1 MAMTRLSD
9 PTPRM
14 TLPRA
19 LLSEALRLAR
29 SPLAGVHLV
38 CGLAAGLACGEYFSV
53 ARWDPALGADAYA
66 QFLGALMPLMS
77 AIVCGLAVDEERA
90 AGRLANLTAVPSRGR
105 AVAAKLLALAALG
118 AGALAVAL
126 GVFGAVLAVA
136 GRLPLGPAPLAAAW
150 AGIVLGSLP
159 LYALGL
165 GVALRLGRNA
175 AIGAG
180 AAGVL
185 LAFFSV
191 GGLAHGLMT
200 GELTGALATPLSWV
214 PLAWPARLG
223 SLGVEAFID
232 AARAAGPLLTTALAG
247 LVLRQPPPSLSPGSA
262 ASRTGGQMSRKP
274 LAAVL
279 ALLSAALVLGG
290 NALLDAG
297 WGSAPRSI
305 ADRALPNPEIAMWA
319 PAPEPGS
326 HASSY
331 SDATGAGANYVYLV
345 DAADDRGNV
354 RELQLI
360 FFGRESNGEGWLEIE
375 ARGGSGVRYRACD
388 AAEAPAAAR
397 RTLDR

>member
-9 PTPRM
+9 PMPRM
-14 TLPRA
+14 TLSRA

-29 SPLAGVHLV
+29 SPLTAVHLA

-53 ARWDPALGADAYA
+53 TRWDPALGADAYA

-90 AGRLANLTAVPSRGR
+90 AGRLTNLTAVPSRGR
-105 AVAAKLLALAALG
+105 AVALS
-118 AGALAVAL
+118 
-126 GVFGAVLAVA
+126 VFGGALAVA

-175 AIGAG
+175 AIGGG
-180 AAGVL
+180 AAGTL

-200 GELTGALATPLSWV
+200 GELTGTLATPLGWV

-247 LVLRQPPPSLSPGSA
+247 LALTLA
-262 ASRTGGQMSRKP
+262 A
-274 LAAVL
+274 AAVL
-279 ALLSAALVLGG
+279 LAWFCRFEDGRA
-290 NALLDAG
+290 DA
-297 WGSAPRSI
+297 
-305 ADRALPNPEIAMWA
+305 
-319 PAPEPGS
+319 
-326 HASSY
+326 
-331 SDATGAGANYVYLV
+331 
-345 DAADDRGNV
+345 
-354 RELQLI
+354 
-360 FFGRESNGEGWLEIE
+360 
-375 ARGGSGVRYRACD
+375 
-388 AAEAPAAAR
+388 
-397 RTLDR
+397 

>member
-29 SPLAGVHLV
+29 SPLAVVHLV
-38 CGLAAGLACGEYFSV
+38 CGLAAGLACGEYFSIT
-53 ARWDPALGADAYA
+53 RWDPALGADAYA

-165 GVALRLGRNA
+165 SMALRLGRNA
-175 AIGAG
+175 AICAG
-180 AAGVL
+180 AAGML

-200 GELTGALATPLSWV
+200 GELTGAYGAGALGALPFCW
-214 PLAWPARLG
+214 AARLG
-223 SLGVEAFID
+223 SLGIEGAIAASGTAEAV
-232 AARAAGPLLTTALAG
+232 AVRAAGALTGTAAALASLACATALPIWF
-247 LVLRQPPPSLSPGSA
+247 RHF
-262 ASRTGGQMSRKP
+262 
-274 LAAVL
+274 
-279 ALLSAALVLGG
+279 
-290 NALLDAG
+290 
-297 WGSAPRSI
+297 
-305 ADRALPNPEIAMWA
+305 E
-319 PAPEPGS
+319 
-326 HASSY
+326 
-331 SDATGAGANYVYLV
+331 
-345 DAADDRGNV
+345 
-354 RELQLI
+354 
-360 FFGRESNGEGWLEIE
+360 NGEAHG
-375 ARGGSGVRYRACD
+375 
-388 AAEAPAAAR
+388 
-397 RTLDR
+397 